1 MSSEKWLKD
10 YQTIERLVQTISQNL
25 SERSKYPKS
34 SSNYGKLSIS
44 VRTLI
49 NKLNNNINSLS
60 RDLDAI
66 SNEGKLTTLELNRR
80 VSLLNQLKTNEKQFE
95 QMVRDETSVAKDK
108 LMANNQT
115 DLMTFEPHENEVTIG
130 MNSDQLLA
138 YQDRVIADQDRGLEN
153 LSAIIGNQKKI
164 ATTIGNEVGRQNV
177 MIDSMGD
184 RMEQINERLITQT
197 KKIRFID
204 RKSTTCGI
212 WFIIILLMVAII
224 TIAAIPI

>member
-60 RDLDAI
+60 RDLDVI

-80 VSLLNQLKTNEKQFE
+80 VTLLNQLKTNEKQFE
-95 QMVRDETSVAKDK
+95 QMVRDEKSVAKDK